1 MRLLQWA
8 WRGWPVLAVAA
19 GLLVTA
25 ACLIYPQVEENRELL
40 RERQRLEAELAR
52 VQSQIEANTAF
63 LRQARD
69 PGPAGQAL
77 RQRLAERQLRV
88 LPAGAEPIALPGL
101 PEDPR
106 SPFHL
111 ILAALVA
118 AERPTAVAG
127 AASAL
132 NPKMAGA
139 ASEEDSS
146 PWGGRLAGL
155 FGNERSRLYLLAA
168 GLMLLGTGL
177 ICDAPR
183 RGRVMPWT
191 NERERR
197 GGGSWS
203 EQVGG

>member
-1 MRLLQWA
+1 M
-8 WRGWPVLAVAA
+8 LAVAA

-52 VQSQIEANTAF
+52 VQSQIEANAAF

-111 ILAALVA
+111 ILAALAA
-118 AERPTAVAG
+118 AERPTAVPG

-132 NPKMAGA
+132 NPEMAGVVP
-139 ASEEDSS
+139 EEHFGAR
-146 PWGGRLAGL
+146 GGPLAGL
-155 FGNERSRLYLLAA
+155 FGNERTRLYLLAA

-183 RGRVMPWT
+183 RGWVLPWAG
-191 NERERR
+191 ERGRR
-197 GGGSWS
+197 DGGGWS